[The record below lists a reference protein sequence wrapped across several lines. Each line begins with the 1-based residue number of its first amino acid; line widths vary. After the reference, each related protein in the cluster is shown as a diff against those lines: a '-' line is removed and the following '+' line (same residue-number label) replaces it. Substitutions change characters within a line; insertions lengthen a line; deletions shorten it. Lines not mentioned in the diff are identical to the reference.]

1 MELQSVDQT
10 LSIDQIQEE
19 NIKLKAQ
26 LKRQEEL
33 YENSHMELLK
43 WMVESEK
50 QAQEL
55 KKLNQLLR
63 KAFLNTIE
71 IIQNIIEIKDPGS
84 KDHSMRVSEVAR
96 FIALK
101 MGEKPQEAE
110 KIAVAARIHEIGKIA
125 IPDAILI
132 KNPEELSQME
142 AKIKDRYP
150 VLGAA
155 CVEEIP
161 HFREIAKMI
170 RHQKERYDG
179 TGKPDGLAGEEI
191 PLGSRIIA
199 IVDLFDT
206 VYFQKQKFDS
216 VAQALNFV
224 QQQLD
229 RAMDASLFPHLHAFV
244 MENYS
249 DIKLPEDRK
258 ISFQEMEVG
267 MVLSRD
273 LMTISNVLL
282 LPRNTRL
289 TPVLIQKILKHQ
301 NIDPIRGGIYV
312 FGEEG
317 EV

>member
-1 MELQSVDQT
+1 MELQSVEQS

-84 KDHSMRVSEVAR
+84 KDHSIRVSEAAR

-101 MGEKPQEAE
+101 VGEKLLEAE
-110 KIAVAARIHEIGKIA
+110 KVAVAARIHEIGKIA
-125 IPDAILI
+125 IPDAILV
-132 KNPEELSQME
+132 KNPEDLSETEL
-142 AKIKDRYP
+142 KLKDRYP

-161 HFREIAKMI
+161 HFQEIARII
-170 RHQKERYDG
+170 RHQKEKYNG
-179 TGKPDGLAGEEI
+179 SGKPDGLAGDEI

-199 IVDLFDT
+199 MADLFDT

-216 VAQALNFV
+216 AAQALNYIR
-224 QQQLD
+224 QELNRSLD
-229 RAMDASLFPHLHAFV
+229 ARLFPHLYAYV

-249 DIKLPEDRK
+249 DMELPEDRK

-273 LMTISNVLL
+273 LVTISNVLL

-289 TPVLIQKILKHQ
+289 NQILIDKILKHQ
-301 NIDPIRGGIYV
+301 NIDPIQGGIYV
-312 FGEEG
+312 FREEG
-317 EV
+317 ET